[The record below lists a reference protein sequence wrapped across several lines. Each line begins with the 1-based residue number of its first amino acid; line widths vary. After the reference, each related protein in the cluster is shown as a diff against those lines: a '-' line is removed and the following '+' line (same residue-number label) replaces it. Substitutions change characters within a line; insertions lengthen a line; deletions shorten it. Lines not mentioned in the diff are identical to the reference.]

1 MKFKFIYGTNDSEIE
16 QKVNDFLATG
26 VKVIDWKCM
35 HVVDDVD
42 SYWVC
47 RDALVIYR
55 EYENV

>member
-35 HVVDDVD
+35 HVVDDNEWLGGH
-42 SYWVC
+42 YIEFAC
-47 RDALVIYR
+47 T
-55 EYENV
+55 YEETK